1 VRKSTGTLW
10 PNRSA
15 TPQWSEGP
23 PKLERDGDLS
33 PSSKSTQRPL
43 RSTASVIVPAA
54 CAPVIAPGGSP
65 VVAAIDPTPP
75 PAIILRILGGNAV
88 ELFRI
93 YFGAFRTFRTT
104 STLRRRSFRRGGPS
118 DHKASCRRETTD
130 QAEQECTSFHKLF
143 SIAPRCGSL
152 LDLGEQLVREKLA
165 LRYRSGAEA
174 RVHVSPSGALVR
186 KATPHAN
193 GATFWTGSPRPEYR
207 KCVCSFSTQTF
218 TRNRTHQL
226 WCA

>member
-1 VRKSTGTLW
+1 MARNGPKVR
-10 PNRSA
+10 
-15 TPQWSEGP
+15 
-23 PKLERDGDLS
+23 PKLEGDGISSRFS
-33 PSSKSTQRPL
+33 PSSKPTQRPL

-65 VVAAIDPTPP
+65 IVAAIDPTPP

-104 STLRRRSFRRGGPS
+104 STLRRRSFRRGSPS

-143 SIAPRCGSL
+143 SIAPPLRQFISFVAGVEACARSWAVYIPSTC
-152 LDLGEQLVREKLA
+152 DLRAV
-165 LRYRSGAEA
+165 
-174 RVHVSPSGALVR
+174 
-186 KATPHAN
+186 
-193 GATFWTGSPRPEYR
+193 PE
-207 KCVCSFSTQTF
+207 
-218 TRNRTHQL
+218 RT
-226 WCA
+226 

>member
-1 VRKSTGTLW
+1 MARNGPKVR
-10 PNRSA
+10 
-15 TPQWSEGP
+15 
-23 PKLERDGDLS
+23 PKLEGHGISSLSS
-33 PSSKSTQRPL
+33 PSSKPTQGPL
-43 RSTASVIVPAA
+43 PSTASVIVPAA

-104 STLRRRSFRRGGPS
+104 RTVRRRSFCRGSPG

-152 LDLGEQLVREKLA
+152 LASSQVSRHAEPPVFG
-165 LRYRSGAEA
+165 RS
-174 RVHVSPSGALVR
+174 RWRL
-186 KATPHAN
+186 
-193 GATFWTGSPRPEYR
+193 
-207 KCVCSFSTQTF
+207 
-218 TRNRTHQL
+218 HQRR
-226 WCA
+226 

>member
-1 VRKSTGTLW
+1 MVRRSD
-10 PNRSA
+10 PNSKGDGISA
-15 TPQWSEGP
+15 LFS
-23 PKLERDGDLS
+23 L
-33 PSSKSTQRPL
+33 SSKPTQRPL
-43 RSTASVIVPAA
+43 RSTASVIVPA

-104 STLRRRSFRRGGPS
+104 STLRRRSFRRGSPG

-143 SIAPRCGSL
+143 SIDPRGSL
-152 LDLGEQLVREKLA
+152 LASSQVSRHAPGPGPGSRQQLVRENLA
-165 LRYRSGAEA
+165 LRRGGESRASLPMVRWFVSNAARLDAIGAQ
-174 RVHVSPSGALVR
+174 RLL
-186 KATPHAN
+186 
-193 GATFWTGSPRPEYR
+193 SPRSP
-207 KCVCSFSTQTF
+207 CPGLLSCS
-218 TRNRTHQL
+218 
-226 WCA
+226 A

>member
-1 VRKSTGTLW
+1 MVRRSD
-10 PNRSA
+10 PNSKVMGSPPVSYRARSLP
-15 TPQWSEGP
+15 T
-23 PKLERDGDLS
+23 DLC
-33 PSSKSTQRPL
+33 
-43 RSTASVIVPAA
+43 STASVIVPAA

-143 SIAPRCGSL
+143 SIAPRCRSL
-152 LDLGEQLVREKLA
+152 LASSQVSRHAPGPGPGSRSAAPAREPG
-165 LRYRSGAEA
+165 LRRG
-174 RVHVSPSGALVR
+174 
-186 KATPHAN
+186 
-193 GATFWTGSPRPEYR
+193 
-207 KCVCSFSTQTF
+207 
-218 TRNRTHQL
+218 
-226 WCA
+226 

>member
-1 VRKSTGTLW
+1 MVRRSD
-10 PNRSA
+10 PNSKVMGSPPFPHRARS
-15 TPQWSEGP
+15 
-23 PKLERDGDLS
+23 
-33 PSSKSTQRPL
+33 PL
-43 RSTASVIVPAA
+43 RDLCPPPASVVVPAA

-152 LDLGEQLVREKLA
+152 LDLGEQLVREKL
-165 LRYRSGAEA
+165 
-174 RVHVSPSGALVR
+174 
-186 KATPHAN
+186 
-193 GATFWTGSPRPEYR
+193 
-207 KCVCSFSTQTF
+207 
-218 TRNRTHQL
+218 
-226 WCA
+226 

>member
-1 VRKSTGTLW
+1 MGSRTSTQARTTAVGPSGVALVGAKKETSPSQERGEVSEGVGGSTGEEEHRHPLTKIVVPL
-10 PNRSA
+10 PMARNG
-15 TPQWSEGP
+15 SEVG
-23 PKLERDGDLS
+23 PKLEAGGISALFS

-43 RSTASVIVPAA
+43 RSPASVIVSA

-65 VVAAIDPTPP
+65 VVTAIDPTPP

-104 STLRRRSFRRGGPS
+104 STLRRRSFRRGSPS

-143 SIAPRCGSL
+143 SIAPRCRSL
-152 LDLGEQLVREKLA
+152 LASSQVSRHAPGPGVDY
-165 LRYRSGAEA
+165 LRRRA
-174 RVHVSPSGALVR
+174 
-186 KATPHAN
+186 
-193 GATFWTGSPRPEYR
+193 
-207 KCVCSFSTQTF
+207 
-218 TRNRTHQL
+218 
-226 WCA
+226 